1 MHAPETVHYR
11 TLSPDDLG
19 LLRGLIRLYAEEFEM
34 PPFRQPDDAHL
45 GSLLRSATT
54 FFLVA
59 VHEGAVVGGLT
70 AHLLPSVYST
80 AGEVYLYDLAVAAPF
95 QRRGIGTRLITELRS
110 VCTSIGAAEM
120 FVQADIA
127 DDHAVAF
134 YRATNGAEEQVLH
147 FSYPT

>member
-1 MHAPETVHYR
+1 MHAPETVHYHKL
-11 TLSPDDLG
+11 TPGDLG

-34 PPFRQPDDAHL
+34 PPFEQPDDAHL
-45 GSLLRSATT
+45 GSLLRSAST
-54 FFLVA
+54 FFVVA
-59 VHEGAVVGGLT
+59 VHEGTVVGGLT
-70 AHLLPSVYST
+70 AHLLPSVYSA

-95 QRRGIGTRLITELRS
+95 QRRGIGTRLLTELRS

-120 FVQADIA
+120 FVQADVE

-147 FSYPT
+147 YSYPT